1 MTIISVFP
9 PGGSVDQ
16 VSRLLA
22 SELAKNTGGQF
33 IVENKGGASGSI
45 GTAALAKAAPDGHTI
60 AVVFDTHSVNPSLI
74 PNLSFDTIKDLAP
87 VTFIGT
93 GGMAI
98 AVHPSTPFKDFKDL
112 LAAVK
117 AKPDS
122 ISYGSIGT
130 GSLGHLAMLQI
141 ANDAGVKWT
150 HIPYKGGG
158 PLKVD
163 ALAGHIPVSIGS
175 VFLLNPNVK
184 AGQLRAIAVTSIKQ
198 DPQDGRRQDSCRAG
212 CAQV

>member
-1 MTIISVFP
+1 M
-9 PGGSVDQ
+9 
-16 VSRLLA
+16 
-22 SELAKNTGGQF
+22 
-33 IVENKGGASGSI
+33 
-45 GTAALAKAAPDGHTI
+45 
-60 AVVFDTHSVNPSLI
+60 VFDTHSVNPSLI

-130 GSLGHLAMLQI
+130 
-141 ANDAGVKWT
+141 
-150 HIPYKGGG
+150 
-158 PLKVD
+158 
-163 ALAGHIPVSIGS
+163 
-175 VFLLNPNVK
+175 
-184 AGQLRAIAVTSIKQ
+184 
-198 DPQDGRRQDSCRAG
+198 
-212 CAQV
+212 